1 MGLVVACSAGGEAF
15 AYPINI
21 LNFHEMVNDTIG
33 GIPLLATYCP
43 QWFSGVVFSR
53 EVDDQ
58 TITFENTSALY
69 QSDLVLYDHQMGSY
83 WFQVGGEAV
92 VGTLTGARLEPLPS
106 ATMPWGEWRALYPDT
121 LLITGV

>member
-21 LNFHEMVNDTIG
+21 LNFHEMVNATPG

-53 EVDDQ
+53 EVDGQ
-58 TITFENTSALY
+58 TITFGNTSALY
-69 QSDLVLYDHQMGSY
+69 QSDLVMYDHQTRSY
-83 WFQVGGEAV
+83 WLQVGGGGGRRDSDRSEARTAAFSDDAF
-92 VGTLTGARLEPLPS
+92 GRMES
-106 ATMPWGEWRALYPDT
+106 ALS
-121 LLITGV
+121 